1 MKNLQP
7 RSAALTF
14 LLVLAAAPMPATAFE
29 AIDTI
34 PWPSRGVFP
43 AYPRED
49 DRPTDF
55 WVHGGVRRDDNALR
69 LETGERSDLITRL
82 GAGLRHEARIIGRQR
97 VRLEARGDYYDY
109 DRLNALDH
117 FAYAL
122 AGDWLWEIGN
132 NLSGTVL
139 IGRERRQVD
148 LAETLTERLDTT
160 TLTRIGGTAAYLVSP
175 RFRVRGGLAGTR
187 AERSRARETETRAT
201 SAVAGADYVSPLGN
215 TLGVEYR
222 ATQGEAPFEEFVT
235 DLGTLVNNDYDERE
249 LSLVATYALG
259 PQLRTGV
266 RLGHTSRDY
275 DEIPARDFDGVTGRI
290 FVDWLP
296 GNKTILG
303 FEAYREPRSVI
314 DIAASHVLLKGIA
327 FGPRWAAT
335 NKLVLSARFVRE
347 RREFEGD
354 PALAA
359 PGVVLRSE
367 VLSLVR
373 FALGWEPQ
381 RRWQLALAL
390 DRGERESNFPGR
402 DYNFAA
408 VMGNLAYV
416 W

>member
-1 MKNLQP
+1 MKNVQQ

-14 LLVLAAAPMPATAFE
+14 LLFLAAAPLTAAAFE

-55 WVHGGVRRDDNALR
+55 WVQGGVRRDDNALR
-69 LETGERSDLITRL
+69 LETGERSDVIARL
-82 GAGLRHEARIIGRQR
+82 GAGIRHETRVVGRQR

-109 DRLNALDH
+109 DRLNELDH

-148 LAETLTERLDTT
+148 IAETLTERLDTT
-160 TLTRIGGTAAYLVSP
+160 TLTRLGGTAAYLISP

-201 SAVAGADYVSPLGN
+201 SAVAGADYVSALGN
-215 TLGVEYR
+215 TLGIEYR
-222 ATQGEAPFEEFVT
+222 ATQGEAPVDEFVAT
-235 DLGTLVNNDYDERE
+235 LGLVNNDYDERE
-249 LSLVATYALG
+249 LSFVATYALG
-259 PQLRTGV
+259 PQLRSGV
-266 RLGHTSRDY
+266 RVGRTSRDY
-275 DEIPARDFDGVTGRI
+275 DELSARDFDGNTGRI

-314 DIAASHVLLKGIA
+314 DIAASHVLLKGFA

-347 RREFEGD
+347 RREYEGD
-354 PALAA
+354 PALTA
-359 PGVVLRSE
+359 GGVLRNE

-381 RRWQLALAL
+381 RRWQLSLAL
-390 DRGERESNFPGR
+390 DRGERESNVAGR

-408 VMGNLAYV
+408 VMGNVAYV

>member
-1 MKNLQP
+1 MKNVQR

-14 LLVLAAAPMPATAFE
+14 LLVLAAAPLTAGAFE

-55 WVHGGVRRDDNALR
+55 WVQGGVRRDDNALR
-69 LETGERSDLITRL
+69 LETGERSDIITRL
-82 GAGLRHEARIIGRQR
+82 GAGIRHETRVVGRQR

-109 DRLNALDH
+109 DRLNELDH

-160 TLTRIGGTAAYLVSP
+160 TLTRVGGTAAYLISP
-175 RFRVRGGLAGTR
+175 RFRVRGGLANTR
-187 AERSRARETETRAT
+187 AERSRVRETETRAT

-215 TLGVEYR
+215 TLGFEYR
-222 ATQGEAPFEEFVT
+222 ATQGEAPFDEFVAT
-235 DLGTLVNNDYDERE
+235 VGLVNNDYDERE
-249 LSLVATYALG
+249 LSFVATYALG
-259 PQLRTGV
+259 AQLRSGV
-266 RLGHTSRDY
+266 RVGRTTRDY
-275 DEIPARDFDGVTGRI
+275 DELSARDFDGNTGRI

-314 DIAASHVLLKGIA
+314 DIAASHVLLKGFA

-347 RREFEGD
+347 RREYEGD
-354 PALAA
+354 PLLAT
-359 PGVVLRSE
+359 GGVLRNE

-381 RRWQLALAL
+381 RRWQLSLAL
-390 DRGERESNFPGR
+390 DRGERESNVAGR

-408 VMGNLAYV
+408 VMGNVAYV